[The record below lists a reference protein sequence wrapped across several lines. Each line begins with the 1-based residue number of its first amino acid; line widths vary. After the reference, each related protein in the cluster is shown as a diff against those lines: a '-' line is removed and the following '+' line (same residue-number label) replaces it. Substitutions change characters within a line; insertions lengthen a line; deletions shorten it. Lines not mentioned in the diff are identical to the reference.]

1 MDYIPFWT
9 LIPILTSL
17 LLGLAW
23 LWLARRHKWSDAEP
37 EPARDSEIVVED
49 AQEVGGDFKFRLRTF
64 ISTYHRELLLAGVL
78 LGLTIFAFL
87 SAPVQMTGE
96 ISKLPQMPG
105 RPFFFIH
112 WQRNHLLLFYFQT
125 ASVIIVITGLLALSL
140 TIAAVIRRSP
150 QKVSTS
156 LLWSL
161 MALAGS
167 AQWMVAED
175 KQRPIG
181 IVLYLLSGIGFLIWS
196 FRNNQKIGN
205 DIESPSTIS
214 KKWEITLVMLVVALA
229 AFGRLYALKSVPYGI
244 EGDEAKWTAEVVS
257 IGIRGE
263 YDSNGLYHRDALPV
277 SFYMQTIFHKL
288 LGPSLYAARLEVALF
303 SILGC
308 LVFYFFLRQIT
319 TKPLALLAAWLLSAS
334 IFDISASRLANVES
348 HVKIWPLL
356 ALCLLAW
363 AMHKKHWVYY
373 SIAGIALA
381 IGVLT
386 YDTVLPLGLV
396 MIVIVVVESIR
407 QKLGFGEAM
416 RNLMAML
423 TPSLLTFPF
432 LIPYFTG
439 RFGYYGIDNQGIA
452 DPGMMIYWEDFKKVM
467 LSWFVR
473 TFEDFL
479 YNRRGPLLNAFLLPW
494 LTFGFAAVVATIRR
508 RLSFWTL
515 VWVLLF
521 IFPVPIAAHSPFGR
535 VYYPAL
541 PAMYILAGIGLYLFT
556 QETVRALGKDF
567 KPLITA
573 IAFAV
578 LFWLPLFNLYI
589 YFNEVVDF
597 GDRQMRREVAEMAKE
612 AASED
617 NFLVLASVPRGNEAL
632 NNEYQMIELFMM
644 EKLPVEQINSSY
656 KNVPLEEVLPTLAN
670 LSSKPNRSILLDK
683 ATFSERKKRDDLANA
698 LRTCFPNATWKT
710 GLFFERVDIDAESL
724 ANPACTG
731 SSMILSQ
738 DSANQ
743 FSWELTHGAAT
754 QVNMACE
761 ILNRDRDL
769 LEAETFNP
777 YPGWQAETAFAT
789 GWNGN
794 GFLMDNYG
802 SIPTLF
808 DIEVEEDKPVYLWVR
823 FYQRVVDEY
832 PAELFLNGQTFSF
845 NTVDGEKLN
854 QWIWE
859 RVGPFD
865 APTGLNTVGLNRP
878 YNGVPYEFMA
888 LFIDSII
895 VTTDPNFSPTEN
907 YFSALPSIPFNFQ
920 NELKSGSIILP
931 LEPGDYRCTA
941 EAVNKNYLLVDAFGY
956 NPVRSNSI
964 ELTIDP

>member
-9 LIPILTSL
+9 LIPIITSL

-23 LWLARRHKWSDAEP
+23 YGLARRYNWSDAEATP
-37 EPARDSEIVVED
+37 EAETNVDNV
-49 AQEVGGDFKFRLRTF
+49 QEVGGDIKTSLKTF
-64 ISTYHRELLLAGVL
+64 ITTYHRELLLAGVL
-78 LGLTIFAFL
+78 IGLTIFAFL

-96 ISKLPQMPG
+96 VSKLPQMPG

-112 WQRNHLLLFYFQT
+112 WQRNHLLLFYYQT
-125 ASVIIVITGLLALSL
+125 ASVCIIITGLLALSL

-150 QKVSTS
+150 QKINAS

-167 AQWMVAED
+167 AQWMIAED
-175 KQRPIG
+175 KQRIIG
-181 IVLYLLSGIGFLIWS
+181 IIIYLVSGVGFLIWS
-196 FRNNQKIGN
+196 FRNNKKIGN
-205 DIESPSTIS
+205 DIEAPSTIS
-214 KKWEITLVMLVVALA
+214 KKWEITLVVLVVALA
-229 AFGRLYALKSVPYGI
+229 AFGRLYALKNVPYGI

-319 TKPLALLAAWLLSAS
+319 NKPLALLAAWLLSAS

-363 AMHKKHWVYY
+363 AMQKKHWVYY
-373 SIAGIALA
+373 SLSGIALA

-407 QKLGFGEAM
+407 QKMSFGEAM

-423 TPSLLTFPF
+423 TPALLTFPF

-439 RFGYYGIDNQGIA
+439 RFGYYGIDNQGVA
-452 DPGMMIYWEDFKKVM
+452 NPGLLIYWEDFKKVM
-467 LSWFVR
+467 TSWFVH

-494 LTFGFAAVVATIRR
+494 LTFGFAAIIATVRR

-515 VWVLLF
+515 IWVLLF

-541 PAMYILAGIGLYLFT
+541 PAMYILAGLGLYLFT
-556 QETVRALGKDF
+556 QETIRALGKDF

-597 GDRQMRREVAEMAKE
+597 GDRQMRREVAEMAGE

-644 EKLPVEQINSSY
+644 EKLPIEQINESY
-656 KNVPLEEVLPTLAN
+656 KTVALEEVLPTLASV
-670 LSSKPNRSILLDK
+670 SSKPNRSILLDK
-683 ATFSERKKRDDLANA
+683 ATFNERQKRDNLANA
-698 LRTCFPNATWKT
+698 LRICYPEATWVS
-710 GLFFERVDIDAESL
+710 GLFFDRVDISADML
-724 ANPACTG
+724 AKPACTG

-738 DSANQ
+738 VSTNQ

-754 QVNMACE
+754 QVSMACE
-761 ILNRDRDL
+761 SLQRDRDL

-777 YPGWQAETAFAT
+777 YPGWQAESAFAN
-789 GWNGN
+789 GWNGD

-808 DIEVEEDKPVYLWVR
+808 DIEVEEEKPVYLWVR
-823 FYQRVVDEY
+823 FYKRIVDDY
-832 PAELFLNGQTFSF
+832 PAEMFLNGEAFSF
-845 NTVDGEKLN
+845 GAVDGEKIN
-854 QWIWE
+854 QWVWE

-865 APTGLNTVGLNRP
+865 ANVGINTVGLNRP
-878 YNGVPYEFMA
+878 YNGGPFEFMA
-888 LFIDSII
+888 IFIDSII

-907 YFSALPSIPFNFQ
+907 NFTPLPSVPFTYQ
-920 NELKSGSIILP
+920 NELKSGNIILP
-931 LEPGDYRCTA
+931 LEPGSYRCTA
-941 EAVNKNYLLVDAFGY
+941 EAVNKNYLLVDAFGTT
-956 NPVRSNSI
+956 PIRSNAI
-964 ELTIDP
+964 ELTIEP